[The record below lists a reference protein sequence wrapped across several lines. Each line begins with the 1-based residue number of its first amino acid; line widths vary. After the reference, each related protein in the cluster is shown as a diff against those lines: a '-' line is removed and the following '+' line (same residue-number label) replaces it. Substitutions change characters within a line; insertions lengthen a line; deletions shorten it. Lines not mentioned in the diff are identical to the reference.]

1 MTIKLMLLKSG
12 EDIIADVSEMT
23 VGEEDD
29 KRVVGYFLNKPCIV
43 KMRQPELLTE
53 QSEGPRKKAGYEVSL
68 FPWMPLAVEETIPVV
83 ADWIITMVDPVI
95 KLKQMYITD
104 IVNYKKDGTP
114 FIMYWRVLP
123 IKLGEKIAAWVAIQR
138 EGSVI

>member
-1 MTIKLMLLKSG
+1 MTIKLMLMKSG

-43 KMRQPELLTE
+43 KMRQPQLLTE

-68 FPWMPLAVEETIPVV
+68 LPWMPLAVEETIPVV

-104 IVNYKKDGTP
+104 IVNYKKDGTTRED
-114 FIMYWRVLP
+114 F
-123 IKLGEKIAAWVAIQR
+123 GEDNQTDSPDESGKV
-138 EGSVI
+138 GLTG

>member
-43 KMRQPELLTE
+43 KMRQPQLLTE

-68 FPWMPLAVEETIPVV
+68 LPWMPLAVEETIPVV

-104 IVNYKKDGTP
+104 IVNYKKDGTT
-114 FIMYWRVLP
+114 REDT
-123 IKLGEKIAAWVAIQR
+123 GEDNQTDSSGEPSKV
-138 EGSVI
+138 GLTG

>member
-1 MTIKLMLLKSG
+1 MKSG

-43 KMRQPELLTE
+43 KMRQPQLLTE

-68 FPWMPLAVEETIPVV
+68 LPWMPLAVEETIPVV
-83 ADWIITMVDPVI
+83 ADWIVTMVDPVI
-95 KLKQMYITD
+95 KLKEMYITD
-104 IVNYKKDGTP
+104 IVNYKKDGTT
-114 FIMYWRVLP
+114 REDT
-123 IKLGEKIAAWVAIQR
+123 GEDNQTDSSDEPSKV
-138 EGSVI
+138 GLTG